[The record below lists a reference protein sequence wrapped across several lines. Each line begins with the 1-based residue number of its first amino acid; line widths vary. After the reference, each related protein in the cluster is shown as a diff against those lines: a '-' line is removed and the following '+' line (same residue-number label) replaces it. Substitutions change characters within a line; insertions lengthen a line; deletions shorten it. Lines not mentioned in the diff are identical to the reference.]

1 MAADSSGS
9 SLPSWQFMVLLAAA
23 MGAFLTSGRLGS
35 PNPSAVE
42 PTSDKGTLVDAHLTD
57 DPFGPW
63 VRAAKKSDSGGA
75 GPAPGAT
82 GGSLPGPINSGD
94 SLRALV
100 GERRVCLLPVIVP
113 GDFHSTEARES
124 RIRFRAAMVSGLG
137 AKGLV
142 ADDPEHVLLISP
154 PPAWSLGP
162 GRKPP
167 SVDQPVPAEW
177 FIVGGLPRKGPS
189 PYAAVLV
196 VWVQDESVLVKP
208 LAALDDL
215 RRELTTQL
223 LTSYGIEAAK
233 IDFKVIG
240 PYWSSTLVDILA
252 ETKAARSL
260 GKPSAGAET
269 TFYSATATMADG
281 ILDLFVDGRTRGPPP
296 KSGPAGPGPEE
307 EPSGRGRLA
316 KREDGPVLVNLT
328 CTDEDLAEAFFNE
341 LMLRGVNLGDESTRI
356 AIVSDWDTE
365 YGRVLPL
372 TFAAKLKQIMDPK
385 SGYKPASGAQL
396 AHLRADSYRELRFDD
411 ESGWPRE
418 ILRAYYISG
427 VGGTTASVGG
437 EGKADD
443 SGKSGADSSDSRR
456 FPRAEGEHQVDYIA
470 RLGMVLANRLDE
482 RDNPGNSAVGR
493 QSKSASPRLRA
504 IGLLGS
510 NVYDEL
516 LLLQIL
522 RPRFPDAVFFTD
534 KLDARF
540 LDPASTTYT
549 RNLVVASSYG
559 FELFQRR
566 QVGVAPFRSS
576 EQTGAFLAVQA
587 AVGSEMPVRGWLH
600 GSLRQ
605 PLRFEIGRTYPVPL
619 IVAPSPAQERHPAST
634 EGADQEK
641 LHPRIDMPLLP
652 HEHFWKNHF
661 FDIALAAA
669 GAALFAAITLFVS
682 LGRVRLDEY
691 EARDIWFVG
700 WLVVA
705 VAAVALLFTAVYD
718 GIEPLTWVEGV
729 SIWPSELFRLLAIA
743 TASGSLYYCASRVK
757 RSREVLRSE
766 FGLVAAPPAP
776 LSLSGFAAAVKEVL
790 GRTRPLDDDFL
801 LTDSENKAAVAA
813 LEEKTGD
820 YSGAVAA
827 ASRLRQ
833 GQETP
838 GKGPRY
844 ISSELLWRYLCERS
858 TPARRHA
865 RVALMT
871 ASFALAS
878 ACLFFVIGPP
888 AAPTRGKFS
897 AICDGVL
904 LSAASVLLLYLVF
917 WVVDEIQSCCRFV
930 ARLGREE
937 PSLWPPKAYEG
948 IQSIEKHAERK
959 AASAYIEVS
968 FIGRL
973 TAEAVPLIMLPFV
986 VLTLLVVARW
996 RFFANWPLA
1005 PAVLLVLGADAAICA
1020 LCALLLKRTATE
1032 AKRGAVQHIGLNAA
1046 DARAAGRDGVADALQ
1061 ALQADMEANE
1071 EGAFLPWHQQPFVRA
1086 VLLPF
1091 GGGGVLQAIE
1101 FLMSK
1106 Q

>member
-1 MAADSSGS
+1 MAADSNAS

-23 MGAFLTSGRLGS
+23 MGAFLTGGRLGS

-63 VRAAKKSDSGGA
+63 VRAAKKTDSGGD
-75 GPAPGAT
+75 GPAQVAT
-82 GGSLPGPINSGD
+82 ESGLPGPIKSAD
-94 SLRALV
+94 SLRDLV
-100 GERRVCLLPVIVP
+100 RDRRVCLLPVIVR
-113 GDFHSTEARES
+113 GDFHSTEAREM
-124 RIRFRAAMVSGLG
+124 RIRFRAATVSGLG

-142 ADDPEHVLLISP
+142 ADDPEHLLLISP
-154 PPAWSLGP
+154 PAAWSSGQ

-167 SVDQPVPAEW
+167 SVGQPMPAEW
-177 FIVGGLPRKGPS
+177 FVAGGLPRRGPS

-196 VWVQDESVLVKP
+196 VWVQSENILVNP

-215 RRELTTQL
+215 KRELTTQL
-223 LTSYGIEAAK
+223 LTIHGIEAAN

-252 ETKAARSL
+252 EAKASL
-260 GKPSAGAET
+260 GRGKPSAGATT

-281 ILDLFVDGRTRGPPP
+281 ILDLFVDGGTHDPSA
-296 KSGPAGPGPEE
+296 KSGPADPGPGD

-316 KREDGPVLVNLT
+316 KRDDGPVLVNLT
-328 CTDEDLAEAFFNE
+328 CTDEDLAEAFLDE
-341 LMLRGVNLGDESTRI
+341 LVLRGVDLNDESTRI
-356 AIVSDWDTE
+356 AIVADWDTE

-372 TFAAKLKQIMDPK
+372 TFAAKLRQIKDPK
-385 SGYKPASGAQL
+385 SGYGQVGGAQL
-396 AHLRADSYRELRFDD
+396 AHLRADSYRDLRFDD
-411 ESGWPRE
+411 ENGWPRE

-427 VGGTTASVGG
+427 VGGTATSVGA
-437 EGKADD
+437 ESKADD
-443 SGKSGADSSDSRR
+443 SGRSGADSSDSRP

-470 RLGMVLANRLDE
+470 RLGMVLANRLNE
-482 RDNPGNSAVGR
+482 RDNPRAPAVGR
-493 QSKSASPRLRA
+493 PSRSVPPRLRA

-510 NVYDEL
+510 NVYDDL

-540 LDPASTTYT
+540 LDPASAKFT
-549 RNLVVASSYG
+549 RNLVVASTYG
-559 FELFQRR
+559 LELFQRR

-587 AVGSEMPVRGWLH
+587 AVGSENPVRGWLH
-600 GSLRQ
+600 GRLRQ

-619 IVAPSPAQERHPAST
+619 IVPSPAQEKNTASA
-634 EGADQEK
+634 EGGDQER
-641 LHPRIDMPLLP
+641 LHPRIEMPLLP
-652 HEHFWKNHF
+652 NEHFWKNHF
-661 FDIALAAA
+661 FDIVLAVA
-669 GAALFAAITLFVS
+669 GAVLFAAITLFVS
-682 LGRVRLDEY
+682 LGRVMLDEH
-691 EARDIWFVG
+691 EIRDIWFAG
-700 WLVVA
+700 WLFA
-705 VAAVALLFTAVYD
+705 AFAAVALLFTAVYD

-729 SIWPSELFRLLAIA
+729 SIWPSELFRVMAIV
-743 TASGSLYYCASRVK
+743 TAAGGLYYCSSRVK
-757 RSREVLRSE
+757 RSRDVLCRD
-766 FGLVAAPPAP
+766 FGLVAVPHVP
-776 LSLSGFAAAVKEVL
+776 LTFAGFAAAIKEVL
-790 GRTRPLDDDFL
+790 KRTRPLDEDFA
-801 LTDSENKAAVAA
+801 LTESENEAAFAA
-813 LEEKTGD
+813 LEGRTGD
-820 YSGAVAA
+820 YRGAVAA
-827 ASRLRQ
+827 AMRVRH
-833 GQETP
+833 GQKAPE
-838 GKGPRY
+838 KGPRY

-871 ASFALAS
+871 VSFALAS
-878 ACLFFVIGPP
+878 SCLFLVIGPP
-888 AAPTRGKFS
+888 AAPTRGRLS
-897 AICDGVL
+897 SVCDGVL
-904 LSAASVLLLYLVF
+904 LSAASILLLYLVF
-917 WVVDEIQSCCRFV
+917 WVVDETQSCCRFV

-937 PSLWPPKAYEG
+937 PSLWPSKAFEN
-948 IQSIEKHAERK
+948 IQSIDKHAERK

-973 TAEAVPLIMLPFV
+973 TAEAVPLIILPFV

-996 RFFANWPLA
+996 RFFANWPMT
-1005 PAVLLVLGADAAICA
+1005 PSVLLVLGADAAICA

-1032 AKRGAVQHIGLNAA
+1032 AKCRAVQNITLNAA
-1046 DARAAGRDGVADALQ
+1046 NARAAGHDGIADSLQ
-1061 ALQADMEANE
+1061 ALQADMDANE

-1086 VLLPF
+1086 ILLPF

-1101 FLMSK
+1101 YMMSK